1 MWTDVEAGAGRAG
14 QVTGTDMETQAC
26 GRRAYERIP
35 AAFAVRLEG
44 TCGDVDARTVNLS
57 RSGVLLEIV
66 DRRFSPLPGS
76 DPLVHG
82 YRAIQRH
89 FLGGARIHLPGVDEA
104 IGAMPVRV
112 AEEPSD
118 SPLIAFQ
125 FDEPLP
131 ESVWLAL
138 SGEVTS

>member
-1 MWTDVEAGAGRAG
+1 MD
-14 QVTGTDMETQAC
+14 TQTC

-35 AAFAVRLEG
+35 AALKVRLVG
-44 TCGDVDARTVNLS
+44 ACGDIDARTVNLS

-66 DRRFSPLPGS
+66 DSRFSPLPGS

-89 FLGGARIHLPGVDEA
+89 FLGGARIHLPGVDA
-104 IGAMPVRV
+104 PVDAMPVRV
-112 AEEPSD
+112 AEEPAD
-118 SPLIAFQ
+118 GPLIAFQ

-131 ESVWLAL
+131 EKVWLVL
-138 SGEVTS
+138 SGEVAS

>member
-1 MWTDVEAGAGRAG
+1 MKTQTCG
-14 QVTGTDMETQAC
+14 Q
-26 GRRAYERIP
+26 RAYERIR

-44 TCGDVDARTVNLS
+44 ECGAIDARTVNIS
-57 RSGVLLEIV
+57 QSGVLLEIV

-76 DPLVHG
+76 DPLVYG

-89 FLGGARIHLPGVDEA
+89 FLGGALVHLPGVDEPVH
-104 IGAMPVRV
+104 AMPVRV

-118 SPLIAFQ
+118 GPLIAFQ

-131 ESVWLAL
+131 ETLWAAL
-138 SGEVTS
+138 CGGTTP